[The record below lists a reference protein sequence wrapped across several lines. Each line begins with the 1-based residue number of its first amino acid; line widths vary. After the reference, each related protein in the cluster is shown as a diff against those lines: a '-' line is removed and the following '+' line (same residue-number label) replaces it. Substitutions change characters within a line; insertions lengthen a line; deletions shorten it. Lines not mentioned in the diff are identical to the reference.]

1 MNSSNDDKVWGI
13 CREEETQSY
22 MDLNFSR
29 FEWYVTKKV
38 SVCEMASWTGVCT
51 QSALLNVELNVEKFV
66 GKYVAHIS
74 PSISEHLRG

>member
-1 MNSSNDDKVWGI
+1 MWWDSKKEYLKIVNSSNDDKVWGI

-38 SVCEMASWTGVCT
+38 SVCEMGS
-51 QSALLNVELNVEKFV
+51 
-66 GKYVAHIS
+66 
-74 PSISEHLRG
+74 